1 MPRFIVVDSVEN
13 TVLFNEKAK
22 DPTDAVR
29 QAKKSDL
36 YGGEATVIVY
46 EAKEPP
52 VLFSPNE
59 QATL

>member
-1 MPRFIVVDSVEN
+1 MIDSIEN
-13 TVLFNEKAK
+13 TVLFNGKAR
-22 DPTDAVR
+22 DPTDAVK